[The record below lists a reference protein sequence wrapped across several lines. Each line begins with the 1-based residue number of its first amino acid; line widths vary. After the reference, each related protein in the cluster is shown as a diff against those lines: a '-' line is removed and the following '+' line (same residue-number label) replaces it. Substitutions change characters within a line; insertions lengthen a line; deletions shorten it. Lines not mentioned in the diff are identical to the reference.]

1 MEGDNPVLSRGL
13 DEGDFGTRVE
23 VMKIV
28 LFFVFFFFLSRKR
41 NKKRN
46 NFFFHESGCL
56 RMQPKVRGGK
66 FHLKLNIGEKPI
78 AHKYREGKM
87 QSTLKRE
94 FNRT

>member
-23 VMKIV
+23 V
-28 LFFVFFFFLSRKR
+28 FSFFFSFSLFERIE
-41 NKKRN
+41 KKRKKKK
-46 NFFFHESGCL
+46 FFHESGCL

-66 FHLKLNIGEKPI
+66 FHLKLNTGEKPI